1 MEDLID
7 VPEVAR
13 RLHISKSYVFELARA
28 HRMPAV
34 RIGKRILFS
43 PSALER
49 WIQSISQEPEVFNSD
64 KRRKRARF

>member
-13 RLHISKSYVFELARA
+13 RLHISRSYVFELARA
-28 HRMPAV
+28 RRMPAI

-49 WIQSISQEPEVFNSD
+49 WIQESAIEPIPPGQ
-64 KRRKRARF
+64 RRRR